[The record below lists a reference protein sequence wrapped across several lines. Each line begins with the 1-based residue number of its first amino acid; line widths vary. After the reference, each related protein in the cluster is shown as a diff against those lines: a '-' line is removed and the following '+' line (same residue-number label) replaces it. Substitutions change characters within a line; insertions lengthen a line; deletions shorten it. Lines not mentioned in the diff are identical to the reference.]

1 MQPTKE
7 TEWFEPIAECKDGFC
22 PMPQP
27 KVDLVNHPPHY
38 KGENGVECIEA
49 IEAALTPEEFRG
61 YVKGN
66 CIKYLWRERSK
77 GGVES
82 LKKANWDLTRL
93 LNLLG

>member
-22 PMPQP
+22 PMPQAA
-27 KVDLVNHPPHY
+27 VDLVNHPPHY
-38 KGENGVECIEA
+38 KSENGVECIEA

-82 LKKANWDLTRL
+82 LKKADWYLSRL